1 MIPGSLKRFKNDEKC
16 FLFHVKA
23 LFLLKIF
30 EFLLW
35 LFGRVG
41 KGLDIPRSK
50 GNKAMK
56 LDQLIE
62 YSVTIICL
70 QKSCRKCDRE
80 TSICFFKRLYIR
92 SKLVGS
98 NLNFNIFS

>member
-1 MIPGSLKRFKNDEKC
+1 MISGSLKRFKNDEKC

-70 QKSCRKCDRE
+70 KNHAENVTGRPLFAFLKGF
-80 TSICFFKRLYIR
+80 I
-92 SKLVGS
+92 
-98 NLNFNIFS
+98 